1 MSVPPPTSP
10 ADLAEHE
17 AGALLWTPAAER
29 AVERLVAA
37 AREALEMDVAWLGE
51 LCGDDLVFRALAG
64 PRAFLGLAP
73 GDRIPLGSSYCGFLV
88 DGRIGSVV
96 SDVPAH
102 PQLGGLRLTLAA
114 GVGAYVGI
122 PVRLGDGRLFGT
134 LCCASRRRRAEV
146 GERDLRMLRVL
157 AGLVA
162 GHVDELPREPER
174 PEA

>member
-10 ADLAEHE
+10 AEPAEPE
-17 AGALLWTPAAER
+17 AGAVLWTPAAER

-37 AREALEMDVAWLGE
+37 AREVLEMDVAWLGE
-51 LCGDDLVFRALAG
+51 VCGDDLLFRALAG
-64 PRAFLGLAP
+64 DRAFLGLAP
-73 GDRIPLGSSYCGFLV
+73 GDRIPLGASYCGFLV
-88 DGRIGSVV
+88 DGRIGGVV

-102 PQLGGLRLTLAA
+102 PQLGGLRLTRAA

-134 LCCASRRRRAEV
+134 LCCAGRRRRPEI

-162 GHVDELPREPER
+162 AHVDELPREPLR